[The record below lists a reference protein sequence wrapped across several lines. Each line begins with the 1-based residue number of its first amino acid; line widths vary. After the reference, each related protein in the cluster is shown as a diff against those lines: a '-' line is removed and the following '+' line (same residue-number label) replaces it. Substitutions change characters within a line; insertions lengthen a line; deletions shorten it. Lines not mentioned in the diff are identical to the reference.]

1 MGKRQTDI
9 TIVLTH
15 IDAAYS
21 RLQASLSTL
30 ANNTKNL
37 KHKANVGAAQQDLDH
52 WRIVH
57 WAEIN
62 RVPERKKKGRQVY

>member
-21 RLQASLSTL
+21 QLQASLSTL
-30 ANNTKNL
+30 ANNTRSQE
-37 KHKANVGAAQQDLDH
+37 HKANIGVAQQDLDH

-57 WAEIN
+57 WSEIN
-62 RVPERKKKGRQVY
+62 TVPKRKKKDG